1 MGADTDEGFLH
12 RDRDLPGDGDL
23 RTGVVA
29 PGEVAAEGGDER
41 AVDALG
47 ARGGLRR
54 YGSLRRRLCD
64 GAGYEGPARDGAQ
77 RDGAA
82 LIIVRRENL
91 ARRYSC
97 CSAMLMRAASFS
109 GTPMRG
115 VSMAEKVLL
124 ATIAP
129 QATG

>member
-1 MGADTDEGFLH
+1 VRAAVCVGTEVFVAACAT
-12 RDRDLPGDGDL
+12 
-23 RTGVVA
+23 A
-29 PGEVAAEGGDER
+29 PGTKAP
-41 AVDALG
+41 
-47 ARGGLRR
+47 
-54 YGSLRRRLCD
+54 
-64 GAGYEGPARDGAQ
+64 PATAPSVT
-77 RDGAA
+77 APP

-129 QATG
+129 RATG